1 MSPIKENLLS
11 ITELAKLRQVTSE
24 TLRYYD
30 RIGLITPDYV
40 DPQTR
45 YRYYSIRQYEKL
57 GTIKELRQL
66 GMSIHDITDYF
77 SGRNLRKSH
86 QLLLHQ
92 LELLEEE
99 IRKQQLLSEILRRK
113 LHFLSEITPPPPVDK
128 VFCRAFPQRYMIT
141 FGEPA
146 GGSRE
151 HAFAFTRL
159 ERYLDEV
166 APILASDR
174 IGVYADWHLLEPSD
188 DYIPA
193 VPMIFVERDAIESEH
208 KRTIP
213 PGDYLCMNYR
223 RGELERYH
231 PSFARLHTYGGAWL
245 GPEWNDFQFYK
256 IDVTSPAIRRDQWD
270 QVPVRPAVSGSAVV
284 FLLCA
289 KSIRARPKNRPG
301 PDGFC
306 AKREYR
312 ELRWSAKN

>member
-1 MSPIKENLLS
+1 MS

-92 LELLEEE
+92 LELLEEDKIAAVRGQLLEEE

-231 PSFARLHTYGGAWL
+231 PSFARLHTYMAEHGWVLNGMI
-245 GPEWNDFQFYK
+245 FQFYK
-256 IDVTSPAIRRDQWD
+256 IDVTLTSDPDETLMEI
-270 QVPVRPAVSGSAVV
+270 QVPVRPAES
-284 FLLCA
+284 
-289 KSIRARPKNRPG
+289 
-301 PDGFC
+301 
-306 AKREYR
+306 
-312 ELRWSAKN
+312 

>member
-113 LHFLSEITPPPPVDK
+113 LHFLSEISPPPPVDK

-208 KRTIP
+208 ERTIP

-231 PSFARLHTYGGAWL
+231 PSFARLHTYMAEHGWVLNGMI
-245 GPEWNDFQFYK
+245 FQFYK
-256 IDVTSPAIRRDQWD
+256 IDVTLTSDPDETLMEI
-270 QVPVRPAVSGSAVV
+270 QVPVRPAES
-284 FLLCA
+284 
-289 KSIRARPKNRPG
+289 
-301 PDGFC
+301 
-306 AKREYR
+306 
-312 ELRWSAKN
+312 

>member
-151 HAFAFTRL
+151 HAFACTRL

-231 PSFARLHTYGGAWL
+231 PSFARLHTYMAEHGWVLNGMI
-245 GPEWNDFQFYK
+245 FQFYK
-256 IDVTSPAIRRDQWD
+256 IDVTLTSDPDETLMEIQG
-270 QVPVRPAVSGSAVV
+270 PVRPAES
-284 FLLCA
+284 
-289 KSIRARPKNRPG
+289 
-301 PDGFC
+301 
-306 AKREYR
+306 
-312 ELRWSAKN
+312 

>member
-213 PGDYLCMNYR
+213 PGDYLCMDYR

-231 PSFARLHTYGGAWL
+231 PSFARLHTYMAEHGWVLNGMI
-245 GPEWNDFQFYK
+245 FQFYK
-256 IDVTSPAIRRDQWD
+256 IDVTLTSDPDETLMEI
-270 QVPVRPAVSGSAVV
+270 QVPVRPAES
-284 FLLCA
+284 
-289 KSIRARPKNRPG
+289 
-301 PDGFC
+301 
-306 AKREYR
+306 
-312 ELRWSAKN
+312 

>member
-1 MSPIKENLLS
+1 MS

-231 PSFARLHTYGGAWL
+231 PSFARLHTYMAEHGWVLNGMI
-245 GPEWNDFQFYK
+245 FQFYK
-256 IDVTSPAIRRDQWD
+256 IDVTLTSDPDETLMEI
-270 QVPVRPAVSGSAVV
+270 QVPVRPAESERLRRLLSA
-284 FLLCA
+284 LR
-289 KSIRARPKNRPG
+289 KSHPG
-301 PDGFC
+301 PAEKSAGPGWILRE
-306 AKREYR
+306 KRI
-312 ELRWSAKN
+312 

>member
-1 MSPIKENLLS
+1 MS

-231 PSFARLHTYGGAWL
+231 PSFARLHTYMAEHGWVLNGMI
-245 GPEWNDFQFYK
+245 FQFYK
-256 IDVTSPAIRRDQWD
+256 IDVTLTSDPDETLMEI
-270 QVPVRPAVSGSAVV
+270 QVPVRPAE
-284 FLLCA
+284 
-289 KSIRARPKNRPG
+289 
-301 PDGFC
+301 GFC

>member
-113 LHFLSEITPPPPVDK
+113 LHFLSEISPPPPVDK

-231 PSFARLHTYGGAWL
+231 PSLARLHTYMAEHGWVLNGMI
-245 GPEWNDFQFYK
+245 FQFYK
-256 IDVTSPAIRRDQWD
+256 IDVTLTSDPDETLMEI
-270 QVPVRPAVSGSAVV
+270 QVPVRPAES
-284 FLLCA
+284 
-289 KSIRARPKNRPG
+289 
-301 PDGFC
+301 
-306 AKREYR
+306 
-312 ELRWSAKN
+312 

>member
-1 MSPIKENLLS
+1 MS

-231 PSFARLHTYGGAWL
+231 PSFARLHTYMAEHGWVLNGMI
-245 GPEWNDFQFYK
+245 FQFYK
-256 IDVTSPAIRRDQWD
+256 IDVTLTSDPDETLMEI
-270 QVPVRPAVSGSAVV
+270 QVPVRPAEWFRRRGG
-284 FLLCA
+284 LR
-289 KSIRARPKNRPG
+289 KIHPG
-301 PDGFC
+301 PAEKSAGPGWILRE
-306 AKREYR
+306 KRI
-312 ELRWSAKN
+312 

>member
-30 RIGLITPDYV
+30 RIGLIKPDYV

-231 PSFARLHTYGGAWL
+231 PSFARLHTYMAEHGWVLNGMI
-245 GPEWNDFQFYK
+245 FQFYK
-256 IDVTSPAIRRDQWD
+256 IDVTLTSDPDETLMEI
-270 QVPVRPAVSGSAVV
+270 QVPVRPAES
-284 FLLCA
+284 
-289 KSIRARPKNRPG
+289 
-301 PDGFC
+301 
-306 AKREYR
+306 
-312 ELRWSAKN
+312 

>member
-151 HAFAFTRL
+151 HAFAFTQL

-231 PSFARLHTYGGAWL
+231 PSFARLHTYMAEHGWVLNGMI
-245 GPEWNDFQFYK
+245 FQFYK
-256 IDVTSPAIRRDQWD
+256 IDVTLTSDPDETLMEI
-270 QVPVRPAVSGSAVV
+270 QVPVRPAES
-284 FLLCA
+284 
-289 KSIRARPKNRPG
+289 
-301 PDGFC
+301 
-306 AKREYR
+306 
-312 ELRWSAKN
+312 

>member
-1 MSPIKENLLS
+1 VSPIKENLLS

-231 PSFARLHTYGGAWL
+231 PSFARLHTYMAEHGWVLNGMI
-245 GPEWNDFQFYK
+245 FQFYK
-256 IDVTSPAIRRDQWD
+256 IDVTLTSDPDETLMEI
-270 QVPVRPAVSGSAVV
+270 QVPVRPAES
-284 FLLCA
+284 
-289 KSIRARPKNRPG
+289 
-301 PDGFC
+301 
-306 AKREYR
+306 
-312 ELRWSAKN
+312 

>member
-1 MSPIKENLLS
+1 MS

-128 VFCRAFPQRYMIT
+128 VFCRSSLM
-141 FGEPA
+141 
-146 GGSRE
+146 
-151 HAFAFTRL
+151 
-159 ERYLDEV
+159 V
-166 APILASDR
+166 
-174 IGVYADWHLLEPSD
+174 
-188 DYIPA
+188 
-193 VPMIFVERDAIESEH
+193 
-208 KRTIP
+208 
-213 PGDYLCMNYR
+213 
-223 RGELERYH
+223 
-231 PSFARLHTYGGAWL
+231 PSFSYWRM
-245 GPEWNDFQFYK
+245 E
-256 IDVTSPAIRRDQWD
+256 
-270 QVPVRPAVSGSAVV
+270 
-284 FLLCA
+284 
-289 KSIRARPKNRPG
+289 
-301 PDGFC
+301 
-306 AKREYR
+306 
-312 ELRWSAKN
+312 

>member
-146 GGSRE
+146 AAPGSTPLPSPGWS
-151 HAFAFTRL
+151 ATWTRWPPSWPAT
-159 ERYLDEV
+159 V
-166 APILASDR
+166 SASMQT
-174 IGVYADWHLLEPSD
+174 GTCW
-188 DYIPA
+188 
-193 VPMIFVERDAIESEH
+193 
-208 KRTIP
+208 
-213 PGDYLCMNYR
+213 
-223 RGELERYH
+223 
-231 PSFARLHTYGGAWL
+231 
-245 GPEWNDFQFYK
+245 
-256 IDVTSPAIRRDQWD
+256 SPATIIF
-270 QVPVRPAVSGSAVV
+270 PPS
-284 FLLCA
+284 
-289 KSIRARPKNRPG
+289 P
-301 PDGFC
+301 
-306 AKREYR
+306 
-312 ELRWSAKN
+312 

>member
-45 YRYYSIRQYEKL
+45 YRHYSIRQYEKL

-231 PSFARLHTYGGAWL
+231 PSFARLHTYMAEHGWVLNGMI
-245 GPEWNDFQFYK
+245 FQFYK
-256 IDVTSPAIRRDQWD
+256 IDVTLTSDPDETLMEI
-270 QVPVRPAVSGSAVV
+270 QVPVRPAES
-284 FLLCA
+284 
-289 KSIRARPKNRPG
+289 
-301 PDGFC
+301 
-306 AKREYR
+306 
-312 ELRWSAKN
+312 

>member
-1 MSPIKENLLS
+1 MNPIKENLLS

-231 PSFARLHTYGGAWL
+231 PSFARLHTYMAEHGWVLNGMI
-245 GPEWNDFQFYK
+245 FQFYK
-256 IDVTSPAIRRDQWD
+256 IDVTLTSDPDETLMEI
-270 QVPVRPAVSGSAVV
+270 QVPVRPAES
-284 FLLCA
+284 
-289 KSIRARPKNRPG
+289 
-301 PDGFC
+301 
-306 AKREYR
+306 
-312 ELRWSAKN
+312 

>member
-231 PSFARLHTYGGAWL
+231 PSFARLHTYMAEHGWVLNGMI
-245 GPEWNDFQFYK
+245 FQFYK
-256 IDVTSPAIRRDQWD
+256 IDVTLTQRSRRDAD
-270 QVPVRPAVSGSAVV
+270 GD
-284 FLLCA
+284 
-289 KSIRARPKNRPG
+289 PG
-301 PDGFC
+301 TG
-306 AKREYR
+306 AAGGR
-312 ELRWSAKN
+312 S

>member
-1 MSPIKENLLS
+1 MS

-231 PSFARLHTYGGAWL
+231 PSFARLHTYMAEHGWVLNGMI
-245 GPEWNDFQFYK
+245 FQFYK
-256 IDVTSPAIRRDQWD
+256 IDVTLTSD
-270 QVPVRPAVSGSAVV
+270 
-284 FLLCA
+284 
-289 KSIRARPKNRPG
+289 
-301 PDGFC
+301 PDAYDLGNTGQYLTVIDF
-306 AKREYR
+306 
-312 ELRWSAKN
+312 N

>member
-223 RGELERYH
+223 RGELERYP
-231 PSFARLHTYGGAWL
+231 PSFARLHTYMAEHGWVLNGMI
-245 GPEWNDFQFYK
+245 FQFYK
-256 IDVTSPAIRRDQWD
+256 IDVTLTSDPDETLMEI
-270 QVPVRPAVSGSAVV
+270 QVPVRPAES
-284 FLLCA
+284 
-289 KSIRARPKNRPG
+289 
-301 PDGFC
+301 
-306 AKREYR
+306 
-312 ELRWSAKN
+312 

>member
-57 GTIKELRQL
+57 GTIKELRQI

-231 PSFARLHTYGGAWL
+231 PSFARLHTYMAEHGWVLNGMI
-245 GPEWNDFQFYK
+245 FQFYK
-256 IDVTSPAIRRDQWD
+256 IDVTLTSDPDETLMEI
-270 QVPVRPAVSGSAVV
+270 QVPVRPAES
-284 FLLCA
+284 
-289 KSIRARPKNRPG
+289 
-301 PDGFC
+301 
-306 AKREYR
+306 
-312 ELRWSAKN
+312 

>member
-1 MSPIKENLLS
+1 MS

-231 PSFARLHTYGGAWL
+231 PSFARLHTYMAEHGWVLNGMI
-245 GPEWNDFQFYK
+245 FQFYK
-256 IDVTSPAIRRDQWD
+256 IDVTLTSDPDETLMEDPGAGAAGGVLAAPPASSALRKIH
-270 QVPVRPAVSGSAVV
+270 PGPAE
-284 FLLCA
+284 
-289 KSIRARPKNRPG
+289 NRPG

>member
-1 MSPIKENLLS
+1 MSPINENLLS

-231 PSFARLHTYGGAWL
+231 PSFARLHTYMAEHGWVLNGMI
-245 GPEWNDFQFYK
+245 FQFYK
-256 IDVTSPAIRRDQWD
+256 IDVTLTSDPDETLMEI
-270 QVPVRPAVSGSAVV
+270 QVPVRPAES
-284 FLLCA
+284 
-289 KSIRARPKNRPG
+289 
-301 PDGFC
+301 
-306 AKREYR
+306 
-312 ELRWSAKN
+312 

>member
-1 MSPIKENLLS
+1 
-11 ITELAKLRQVTSE
+11 
-24 TLRYYD
+24 
-30 RIGLITPDYV
+30 
-40 DPQTR
+40 
-45 YRYYSIRQYEKL
+45 
-57 GTIKELRQL
+57 
-66 GMSIHDITDYF
+66 MSIHDITDYF

-213 PGDYLCMNYR
+213 RGLPVWRITAEASWSGTTLLCPPAYI
-223 RGELERYH
+223 
-231 PSFARLHTYGGAWL
+231 YGGAWL
-245 GPEWNDFQFYK
+245 GPEWNDFSVQK
-256 IDVTSPAIRRDQWD
+256 LTSPSPAIPTRR
-270 QVPVRPAVSGSAVV
+270 
-284 FLLCA
+284 
-289 KSIRARPKNRPG
+289 
-301 PDGFC
+301 
-306 AKREYR
+306 
-312 ELRWSAKN
+312 

>member
-77 SGRNLRKSH
+77 SGRNLRRSH

-231 PSFARLHTYGGAWL
+231 PSFARLHTYMAEHGWVLNGMI
-245 GPEWNDFQFYK
+245 FQFYK
-256 IDVTSPAIRRDQWD
+256 IDVTLTSDPDETLMEI
-270 QVPVRPAVSGSAVV
+270 QVPVRPAES
-284 FLLCA
+284 
-289 KSIRARPKNRPG
+289 
-301 PDGFC
+301 
-306 AKREYR
+306 
-312 ELRWSAKN
+312 

>member
-231 PSFARLHTYGGAWL
+231 PSFARLHTYMAEHGWVLNGMI
-245 GPEWNDFQFYK
+245 FQFYK
-256 IDVTSPAIRRDQWD
+256 IDVTLTSDPDETLMEI
-270 QVPVRPAVSGSAVV
+270 QVPVRPVES
-284 FLLCA
+284 
-289 KSIRARPKNRPG
+289 
-301 PDGFC
+301 
-306 AKREYR
+306 
-312 ELRWSAKN
+312 

>member
-24 TLRYYD
+24 TLWYYD

-231 PSFARLHTYGGAWL
+231 PSFARLHTYMAEHGWVLNGMI
-245 GPEWNDFQFYK
+245 FQFYK
-256 IDVTSPAIRRDQWD
+256 IDVTLTSDPDETLMEI
-270 QVPVRPAVSGSAVV
+270 QVPVRPAES
-284 FLLCA
+284 
-289 KSIRARPKNRPG
+289 
-301 PDGFC
+301 
-306 AKREYR
+306 
-312 ELRWSAKN
+312 

>member
-231 PSFARLHTYGGAWL
+231 PSFARLHTYMAEHGWVLNGMI
-245 GPEWNDFQFYK
+245 FQFYK
-256 IDVTSPAIRRDQWD
+256 IDVTLTSDPDETLMDEPLQPCSRKG
-270 QVPVRPAVSGSAVV
+270 GSV
-284 FLLCA
+284 
-289 KSIRARPKNRPG
+289 
-301 PDGFC
+301 
-306 AKREYR
+306 
-312 ELRWSAKN
+312 

>member
-1 MSPIKENLLS
+1 MS

-159 ERYLDEV
+159 ECYLDEV

-231 PSFARLHTYGGAWL
+231 PSFARLHTYMAEHGWVLNGMI
-245 GPEWNDFQFYK
+245 FQFYK
-256 IDVTSPAIRRDQWD
+256 IDVTLTSDPDETLMEI
-270 QVPVRPAVSGSAVV
+270 QVPVRPAES
-284 FLLCA
+284 
-289 KSIRARPKNRPG
+289 
-301 PDGFC
+301 
-306 AKREYR
+306 
-312 ELRWSAKN
+312 

>member
-113 LHFLSEITPPPPVDK
+113 LHFLREITPPPPVDK

-231 PSFARLHTYGGAWL
+231 PSFARLHTYMAEHGWVLNGMI
-245 GPEWNDFQFYK
+245 FQFYK
-256 IDVTSPAIRRDQWD
+256 IDVTLTSDPDETLMEI
-270 QVPVRPAVSGSAVV
+270 QVPVRPAES
-284 FLLCA
+284 
-289 KSIRARPKNRPG
+289 
-301 PDGFC
+301 
-306 AKREYR
+306 
-312 ELRWSAKN
+312 

>member
-159 ERYLDEV
+159 ERSLDEV

-231 PSFARLHTYGGAWL
+231 PSFARLHTYMAEHGWVLNGMI
-245 GPEWNDFQFYK
+245 FQFYK
-256 IDVTSPAIRRDQWD
+256 IDVTLTSDPDETLMEI
-270 QVPVRPAVSGSAVV
+270 QVPVRPAES
-284 FLLCA
+284 
-289 KSIRARPKNRPG
+289 
-301 PDGFC
+301 
-306 AKREYR
+306 
-312 ELRWSAKN
+312 

>member
-231 PSFARLHTYGGAWL
+231 PSCARLHTYRAEHGWVLNGMI
-245 GPEWNDFQFYK
+245 FQFYK
-256 IDVTSPAIRRDQWD
+256 IDVTLTSDPDETLMEI
-270 QVPVRPAVSGSAVV
+270 QVPVRPAES
-284 FLLCA
+284 
-289 KSIRARPKNRPG
+289 
-301 PDGFC
+301 
-306 AKREYR
+306 
-312 ELRWSAKN
+312 

>member
-1 MSPIKENLLS
+1 M
-11 ITELAKLRQVTSE
+11 
-24 TLRYYD
+24 
-30 RIGLITPDYV
+30 
-40 DPQTR
+40 
-45 YRYYSIRQYEKL
+45 
-57 GTIKELRQL
+57 
-66 GMSIHDITDYF
+66 
-77 SGRNLRKSH
+77 RKSH

-113 LHFLSEITPPPPVDK
+113 LHFLSEISPPPPVDK

-231 PSFARLHTYGGAWL
+231 PSFARLHTYMAEHGWVLNGMI
-245 GPEWNDFQFYK
+245 FQFYK
-256 IDVTSPAIRRDQWD
+256 IDVTLTSDPDETLMEI
-270 QVPVRPAVSGSAVV
+270 QVPVRPAES
-284 FLLCA
+284 
-289 KSIRARPKNRPG
+289 
-301 PDGFC
+301 
-306 AKREYR
+306 
-312 ELRWSAKN
+312 

>member
-1 MSPIKENLLS
+1 MIECLIRAGVSPIKENLLS

-231 PSFARLHTYGGAWL
+231 PSFARLHTYMAEHGWVLNGMI
-245 GPEWNDFQFYK
+245 FQFYK
-256 IDVTSPAIRRDQWD
+256 IDVTLTSDPDETLMEI
-270 QVPVRPAVSGSAVV
+270 QVPVRPAES
-284 FLLCA
+284 
-289 KSIRARPKNRPG
+289 
-301 PDGFC
+301 
-306 AKREYR
+306 
-312 ELRWSAKN
+312 

>member
-1 MSPIKENLLS
+1 MS

-188 DYIPA
+188 DYVPA

-231 PSFARLHTYGGAWL
+231 PSFARLHTYMAEHGWVL
-245 GPEWNDFQFYK
+245 P
-256 IDVTSPAIRRDQWD
+256 
-270 QVPVRPAVSGSAVV
+270 
-284 FLLCA
+284 
-289 KSIRARPKNRPG
+289 
-301 PDGFC
+301 
-306 AKREYR
+306 
-312 ELRWSAKN
+312 